1 MGRRNISIA
10 CMSEFKKSTVYA
22 HVTDLKNEISIFA
35 DSWGFKII
43 REGRKFV
50 CNRSGFTRKNNHV
63 ESTKKRKTVNWMK
76 CGCKFAIHFTY
87 EKYIKQGVIRSD
99 HSIRIS
105 NVYPDHTSDCLVT
118 SVSSFSASTT
128 STTTDTTNVP
138 YSAISLVNS
147 SLLSIH
153 SSFHSKNNLG
163 SFNVYNPAST
173 LDDLDNGSAV
183 IAKVKRMDE
192 EDTKDAI
199 DRSALALTSWRDNTT
214 GMHRSQ
220 ILNQWSQL
228 IKDNSDDIAKVM
240 TLESGKPLM
249 ESFGEINYAT
259 SSIDLYSAEAIRPTS
274 SGGGAIWPSPFVA
287 ADCRSPRGKI
297 ITVKEAVGVT
307 AMITPW
313 NFPIS
318 MITRKVAPALAA
330 GCTVVLKPSEL
341 TPLTAI
347 ILRNLAEKAGVP
359 RYVFQL
365 ITADREAAPKVGSE
379 FCRNEIVKKI
389 SFTGST
395 TVGKHLM
402 KLSSS
407 TIKRLSLEL
416 GGNAPFIVFE
426 DADIDQ
432 AINSAVSSKFRNA
445 GQTCVCADR
454 FLIHSSVATRFVTGL
469 CDKIKEIKVGPGI
482 DVTSTMGPL
491 ISKSAVDKVAEKVAE
506 AISEGGECII
516 GGEPLSIGPN
526 YFAPTV
532 IQNVNIESKLW
543 SDETFGPIAAI
554 RTFETEEEAI
564 SLANNST
571 TGLASYIFTQN
582 VSTIFRVAARLQ
594 TGMVG
599 INDGVISTASAPFGG
614 IKESGLGREGSDAGL
629 AEYLETKYIFLNY

>member
-1 MGRRNISIA
+1 
-10 CMSEFKKSTVYA
+10 
-22 HVTDLKNEISIFA
+22 
-35 DSWGFKII
+35 
-43 REGRKFV
+43 
-50 CNRSGFTRKNNHV
+50 
-63 ESTKKRKTVNWMK
+63 
-76 CGCKFAIHFTY
+76 
-87 EKYIKQGVIRSD
+87 
-99 HSIRIS
+99 
-105 NVYPDHTSDCLVT
+105 
-118 SVSSFSASTT
+118 
-128 STTTDTTNVP
+128 
-138 YSAISLVNS
+138 
-147 SLLSIH
+147 
-153 SSFHSKNNLG
+153 
-163 SFNVYNPAST
+163 
-173 LDDLDNGSAV
+173 
-183 IAKVKRMDE
+183 
-192 EDTKDAI
+192 
-199 DRSALALTSWRDNTT
+199 
-214 GMHRSQ
+214 
-220 ILNQWSQL
+220 
-228 IKDNSDDIAKVM
+228 M

-249 ESFGEINYAT
+249 ESLGEIDYAT
-259 SSIDLYSAEAIRPTS
+259 SFIDLYSAEAIRPTS

-330 GCTVVLKPSEL
+330 GCTVVLKPSEF
-341 TPLTAI
+341 TSLTAI
-347 ILRNLAEKAGVP
+347 ILRNLAERAGVP
-359 RYVFQL
+359 RHVFQL
-365 ITADREAAPKVGSE
+365 IMADEETAPKVGTE
-379 FCRNEIVKKI
+379 FCSNEIVKKI

-395 TVGKHLM
+395 TIGKHLM

-407 TIKRLSLEL
+407 TVKRLSLEL
-416 GGNAPFIVFE
+416 GGNAPFIVFK

-432 AINSAVSSKFRNA
+432 AINSAIASKFRNA

-454 FLIHSSVATRFVTGL
+454 FLIHSSVATRFITGL

-491 ISKSAVDKVAEKVAE
+491 ISKSAVDKMVEKVAE
-506 AISEGGECII
+506 AISEGGECIL

-543 SDETFGPIAAI
+543 RDETFGPIAAI

-564 SLANNST
+564 SLANTST

-582 VSTIFRVAARLQ
+582 MPRMFRVAARLQ